1 MGLNKGFNWSYKSP
15 SGVILIIT
23 YLYITLLTKSHEP
36 LSGARPT
43 RPGGLPT
50 LCGKQQ
56 DMGVGAELRTGGAG
70 AVQGEALALVARAQL
85 TRGFFWRS

>member
-15 SGVILIIT
+15 KWGYPNYNL
-23 YLYITLLTKSHEP
+23 LITLRTKSHEP